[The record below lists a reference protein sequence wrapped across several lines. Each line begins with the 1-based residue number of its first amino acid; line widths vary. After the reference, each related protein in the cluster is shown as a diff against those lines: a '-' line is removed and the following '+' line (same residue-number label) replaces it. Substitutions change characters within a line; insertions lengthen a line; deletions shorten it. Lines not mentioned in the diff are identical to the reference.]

1 MTMTTLETAPLPTFA
16 PFDLG
21 RLLRTVFELRGGERF
36 GVFTDLADPA
46 RAAGLAFLDDPKLP
60 IQRHAYR
67 TFFEGL
73 KRLDGPAKPASVAFH
88 CYRTTGGSNLDLPA
102 DVVAPSGAVRPL
114 RDVLRELDIVLYVS
128 RYSATAPITALAKE
142 LGIRGATLHGV
153 NDVILATGLSVNYL
167 EVSARAE
174 RLRRSVEGAD
184 EVRLE
189 FGLAGRTHTLR
200 LDLRG
205 QAAQKSHGLVRTL
218 GDVANLPAGEVYFVP
233 RGAEG
238 AFPRKFE
245 DGTIAVFDV
254 KDRGVTGCAAVVAGS
269 RATADA
275 FLAKIAED
283 PNAGQITEL
292 GLGTQSLPFAGA
304 DIQDEKIIG
313 TAHVATGRS
322 DHLGGKISSKSFK
335 NPRNAVH
342 EDILFAPNKT
352 PEVALRAV
360 MRRGG
365 AEETLVEGYRP
376 APYFAAL
383 L

>member
-1 MTMTTLETAPLPTFA
+1 MPTLAPPDTPHDTFA

-36 GVFTDLADPA
+36 GVFTDLDDPQ
-46 RAAGLAFLDDPKLP
+46 RGAGLAFLEDPKLP
-60 IQRHAYR
+60 IQRHAHQ
-67 TFFEGL
+67 TFYEGL
-73 KRLDGPAKPASVAFH
+73 RKLDGPAAPGRVEFYV
-88 CYRTTGGSNLDLPA
+88 YRTTGGSNLDLP
-102 DVVAPSGAVRPL
+102 DTVVTPTGETRLL
-114 RDVLRELDIVLYVS
+114 RDVLKGLDVVLYVG

-142 LGIRGATLHGV
+142 MGFRGATLHGV
-153 NDVILATGLSVNYL
+153 NEVILATGLSVDYL
-167 EVSARAE
+167 QVSARAE
-174 RLRRSVEGAD
+174 RLRRAVEGAD

-189 FGLAGRTHTLR
+189 FGIGGKTHALR
-200 LDLRG
+200 LDLAG

-218 GDVANLPAGEVYFVP
+218 GDIANLPAGEVYFVP
-233 RGAEG
+233 RSAEG
-238 AFPRKFE
+238 RFPRKFE
-245 DGTIAVFDV
+245 DGTLALFDV
-254 KDRGVTGCAAVVAGS
+254 KGGGVTGVAATLSGNPATVA
-269 RATADA
+269 A
-275 FLAKIAED
+275 FLARIAED
-283 PNAGQITEL
+283 PNAAQITEL

-313 TAHVATGRS
+313 TMHVATGRS
-322 DHLGGKISSKSFK
+322 DHLGGHLSSKSFN

-342 EDILFAPNKT
+342 EDILFSPNKT

-376 APYFAAL
+376 AAYFAAL